1 MSHEAALGEADRW
14 TARVM
19 ADRSRGSMPTIFH
32 SVNPVVKMFTQ
43 FQLEVANNIAYTFKD
58 LPRDAREKEVK
69 ELVKV
74 FARYFIG
81 AWLFNECYEF
91 FFGRRPAFDPLG
103 WGNEFAGDAFGFE
116 VPNLLELGG
125 EIVTGD
131 LSAEDFQ
138 TDKKGVFKAAAGLFG
153 NIAEDTPFVGGV
165 LPMLWGSEDGG
176 RLPISSAL
184 PNLTNLGGLFDKDRA
199 WQDKAETAY
208 KELTKPLY
216 YLAMPM
222 GGGQLK
228 KTIEGLSAAIQ
239 GGSYSYNKQGER
251 TLQYPLHQDNAW
263 ETATTYAKAAVFGK
277 SSFDTSRDW
286 VSSDFDSL
294 SAKETAIYRG
304 LMDVGMTSKDA
315 FALVRELGSAKA
327 TDELTADAI
336 KRKIL
341 RDAKISEEEKAVV
354 YYGMMAT
361 EKERTLLDAFNDQN
375 FNMARAAGL
384 LLQMRDA
391 SSTAEKRK
399 LLYDTR
405 LGDLEKAMIYR
416 EKIST
421 AWDEEIA
428 AVHEAGLMFDD
439 FLAAQNALAEI
450 EASVNGAEAEEDA
463 PEVDIFAKTSQLF
476 TTGWLDSQKQGEKE
490 SRAEKKAKQ
499 DKKTARDNA
508 FIRWT
513 KENGYSMENQWVL
526 MDCLGISTEAK
537 KKNKSKQFGFS
548 LPTMP
553 EIKLPEIK
561 LPELPTINLPNFG
574 G

>member
-1 MSHEAALGEADRW
+1 
-14 TARVM
+14 
-19 ADRSRGSMPTIFH
+19 
-32 SVNPVVKMFTQ
+32 
-43 FQLEVANNIAYTFKD
+43 
-58 LPRDAREKEVK
+58 
-69 ELVKV
+69 
-74 FARYFIG
+74 
-81 AWLFNECYEF
+81 
-91 FFGRRPAFDPLG
+91 
-103 WGNEFAGDAFGFE
+103 
-116 VPNLLELGG
+116 
-125 EIVTGD
+125 
-131 LSAEDFQ
+131 
-138 TDKKGVFKAAAGLFG
+138 
-153 NIAEDTPFVGGV
+153 
-165 LPMLWGSEDGG
+165 MLWGSEGGG

-184 PNLTNLGGLFDKDRA
+184 PNLTNLGGLLDKDRA

-286 VSSDFDSL
+286 VNSDFDSL

-315 FALVRELGSAKA
+315 FALVRELGRAKA
-327 TDELTADAI
+327 TDELTADEI
-336 KRKIL
+336 KRQIL
-341 RDAKISEEEKAVV
+341 RDANISDEERAVV

-399 LLYDTR
+399 MLYDTR

-450 EASVNGAEAEEDA
+450 EAYVNGKEAEEDA
-463 PEVDIFAKTSQLF
+463 PEIDIFAQTSQLF

-499 DKKTARDNA
+499 DKKTERDNA

-513 KENGYSMENQWVL
+513 KENGYSMQNQWVL